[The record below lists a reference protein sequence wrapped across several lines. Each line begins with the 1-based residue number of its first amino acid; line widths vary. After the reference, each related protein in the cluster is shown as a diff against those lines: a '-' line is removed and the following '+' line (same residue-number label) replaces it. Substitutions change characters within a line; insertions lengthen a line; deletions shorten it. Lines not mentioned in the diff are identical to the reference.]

1 MKKTLF
7 ACLLTFYT
15 LTAFAQTGQNTQI
28 IHTKERSAIHVP
40 PQEAPAGLKKIYNN
54 LGKSKTYLYDDTEAW
69 GIFGPDSGGC
79 CTEFAAMPFTPKS
92 NSHVSQVQVAVQYNS
107 GANQVN
113 LSIYS
118 DSYGAPGTLLAGPVT
133 VTNLP
138 EAGTCCTLAIAGFT
152 PLAVTG
158 GTQYWVIVDTPLSG
172 TGSDFSGQWSEVVKP
187 VVPVGYY
194 CSVCGGWLVLNAY
207 DLMAGEVLGTI
218 P

>member
-1 MKKTLF
+1 VKKSLF
-7 ACLLTFYT
+7 ACFLTFYT
-15 LTAFAQTGQNTQI
+15 LAAVAQAGHSPKI
-28 IHTKERSAIHVP
+28 VHIKEKSAIHVP

-54 LGKSKTYLYDDTEAW
+54 LGKSKTDLYEDTQGW
-69 GIFGPDSGGC
+69 GIFGPNSGGC
-79 CTEFAAMPFTPKS
+79 CIDFAGMPFTPKS
-92 NSHVSQVQVAVQYNS
+92 DSYVSQVQVAVQYFS

-138 EAGTCCTLAIAGFT
+138 EAGTCCTLAVASFT

-158 GTQYWVIVDTPLSG
+158 GTQYWVIVNTPLTG
-172 TGSDFSGQWSEVVKP
+172 TGSDFSGVWVDVVKP
-187 VVPVGYY
+187 VIPVAEY
-194 CSVCGGWLVLNAY
+194 SSEVGWTGLNA
-207 DLMAGEVLGTI
+207 DWLMAAEVLGTI